1 MELNVRGL
9 HLPVPPALDERVR
22 HRLDLAIGRFSPRI
36 RSVDVRLEDVN
47 GPRGGVDKRCTI
59 AMTLRR
65 GAQLRAHAEAEVLGA
80 AVDQAAHRLARQVA
94 KRLDRQAH
102 ARVA

>member
-9 HLPVPPALDERVR
+9 HHLPVPPALAERVR
-22 HRLDLAIGRFSPRI
+22 HRLDLSVGRFSSQI

-59 AMTLRR
+59 ALTLRR
-65 GAQLRAHAEAEVLGA
+65 GTQLRAHADTETVGA
-80 AVDQAAHRLARQVA
+80 AVDQAAHRLARQLA
-94 KRLDRQAH
+94 RRFDRQAAVH
-102 ARVA
+102 A